1 MARSDYVLVTGMDL
15 DKVIQGLTE
24 LPEMEVLVGI
34 PSTTAGR
41 KSGPISNAVLGYVHE
56 FGEPR
61 HNIPP
66 RPFLIPGVVNVMDRT
81 AEGLRR
87 AGEYA
92 LNGKPLDAF
101 KQLHAVG
108 LRAAN
113 SVKRK
118 ITTGPFIPLKPA
130 TVANRLRK
138 TKRGRLIL
146 SNLRAKGTDL
156 GTWGQINLKPLI
168 DTGQMRQA
176 VTYVVRN
183 KGKEVAKP

>member
-1 MARSDYVLVTGMDL
+1 MARSDFVNVEGPDI
-15 DKVIQGLTE
+15 DKVIAGMIE

-34 PSTTAGR
+34 PSTNAGR
-41 KSGPISNAVLGYVHE
+41 QNTPISNAVLGYVHE
-56 FGEPR
+56 FGEPK

-66 RPFLIPGVVNVMDRT
+66 RPFLIPGVTNVLDQT

-87 AGEYA
+87 AAEYY
-92 LNGKPLDAF
+92 LNGKPDDAF

-108 LRAAN
+108 MRAAN

-118 ITTGPFIPLKPA
+118 ITTGPFVPLKPA
-130 TVANRLRK
+130 TVAARLRK

-146 SNLRAKGTDL
+146 SNLRSKGTDL
-156 GTWGQINLKPLI
+156 GKWGQANLKPLI

-176 VTYVVRN
+176 VTYIVRN
-183 KGKEVAKP
+183 KGKVMP